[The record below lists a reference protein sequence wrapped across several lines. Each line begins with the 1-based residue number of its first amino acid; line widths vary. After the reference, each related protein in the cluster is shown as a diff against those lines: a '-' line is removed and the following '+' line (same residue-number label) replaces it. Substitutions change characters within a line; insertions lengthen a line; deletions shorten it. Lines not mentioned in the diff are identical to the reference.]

1 MSNSIGKSV
10 VLTLFGESH
19 GPYIGV
25 VIDGLSCGIKVDDE
39 FIKSQLSKRRPSLNI
54 ETTRVEKD
62 HYEIVSGVLNGYT
75 TGMPLCIIIP
85 NENVRSGD
93 YDANQ
98 GLARPSHADYVAH
111 VKYDGF
117 EDYRGGGHFS
127 GRLTAAIV
135 AAGAICLDA
144 LKKKNILIGTHIL
157 RIGNTFDKDFND
169 IENEIKLVNEK
180 DFPVISD
187 CHKAMTDEIFKVKMD
202 NDSIGGIIQTAICNL
217 PIGLG
222 EPWFDSIEGVISNAL
237 FSIGGIK
244 GIEFGA
250 GFKFADLVGS
260 TANDAFTYK
269 DGKVVTKTNNSGGVN
284 GGITN
289 GMPVVFNCV
298 VKPTPSISKQQ
309 DTIDFINEKNAT
321 LEIVGRH
328 DPAIIRR
335 ICIVVNSLLAVVV
348 CDLLTQAYGKDYLK
362 Y

>member
-1 MSNSIGKSV
+1 MLPYRESFAFEGAIV
-10 VLTLFGESH
+10 V
-19 GPYIGV
+19 
-25 VIDGLSCGIKVDDE
+25 DGNGGCFYCEHVEHSTFVTPFWTRIPLLDIC
-39 FIKSQLSKRRPSLNI
+39 LSKLS
-54 ETTRVEKD
+54 
-62 HYEIVSGVLNGYT
+62 
-75 TGMPLCIIIP
+75 
-85 NENVRSGD
+85 
-93 YDANQ
+93 
-98 GLARPSHADYVAH
+98 
-111 VKYDGF
+111 
-117 EDYRGGGHFS
+117 
-127 GRLTAAIV
+127 
-135 AAGAICLDA
+135 
-144 LKKKNILIGTHIL
+144 
-157 RIGNTFDKDFND
+157 
-169 IENEIKLVNEK
+169 
-180 DFPVISD
+180 
-187 CHKAMTDEIFKVKMD
+187 FK
-202 NDSIGGIIQTAICNL
+202 
-217 PIGLG
+217 
-222 EPWFDSIEGVISNAL
+222 

-321 LEIVGRH
+321 LEITGRH